1 MKRSLDIV
9 LSVFLLAALLPLLFI
24 LSVLVRINLGSPI
37 LFRQQRAGLFA
48 RPFTMLKFRTM
59 GTARD
64 KDGNLLSDAER
75 MTQFGRFLRSTS
87 LDELPELINVL
98 KGEMS
103 LVGPR
108 PLLLE
113 YLPLYSAEQQRRHD
127 VRPGITGWAQVHGRN
142 ALRWEEKLRL
152 DTWYVDNHSLWL
164 DLKITLMTIGQ
175 VVSCRGIRQ
184 EGHVTSEPFRGT
196 VPLALEKAQPE
207 GRR

>member
-75 MTQFGRFLRSTS
+75 MTQFGQ
-87 LDELPELINVL
+87 
-98 KGEMS
+98 
-103 LVGPR
+103 
-108 PLLLE
+108 
-113 YLPLYSAEQQRRHD
+113 SAAPDFPAAHARCRCS
-127 VRPGITGWAQVHGRN
+127 V
-142 ALRWEEKLRL
+142 
-152 DTWYVDNHSLWL
+152 WY
-164 DLKITLMTIGQ
+164 K
-175 VVSCRGIRQ
+175 
-184 EGHVTSEPFRGT
+184 
-196 VPLALEKAQPE
+196 VPIPAA
-207 GRR
+207 